1 MASFVVRRLF
11 LLIPVLLGVV
21 TLVFILIH
29 LIPGDPVDIMLG
41 ETASVSDKESLKRE
55 LRLDQPIGRQYLEF
69 LTGLA
74 KGDLGRSIH
83 SHRPVL
89 SLLLARYP
97 NTIELALFSMLVAAT
112 IAFPL
117 GIFSALKQYSIVDS
131 FSMFFALLGVALP
144 NFWLG
149 PLLILFFSV
158 ELNLFPVSG
167 KEGLLDFVLP
177 GITLGLGMSAILT
190 RMIRSSLLE
199 VKNREFILCA
209 RAKGLKERVV
219 TVKHALRNALIPVVT
234 VLGLQFGALL
244 AGSIITESI
253 FSWPGIGRLTIQ
265 AINSRDYP
273 LVQGCVLLIALSY
286 VFINLG
292 TDLLYGW
299 VDPRIKYHK

>member
-1 MASFVVRRLF
+1 
-11 LLIPVLLGVV
+11 
-21 TLVFILIH
+21 
-29 LIPGDPVDIMLG
+29 
-41 ETASVSDKESLKRE
+41 
-55 LRLDQPIGRQYLEF
+55 
-69 LTGLA
+69 
-74 KGDLGRSIH
+74 
-83 SHRPVL
+83 
-89 SLLLARYP
+89 
-97 NTIELALFSMLVAAT
+97 MLVAAT